1 MSGAS
6 KKKRGL
12 GRGLGALIS
21 ARPVPVGGVISDS
34 GVEGSAVEEGSTVSI
49 EDAVRRSV
57 APRTGAPRT
66 VASEGVPTKK
76 AANGQVVNLAP
87 HETTSSRS
95 FDVEG
100 DSAGESQSEVVG
112 GPGVRFVP
120 IKSVCPN
127 PDQPR
132 KHFEEAEVEELVSS
146 IRNHGVLQP
155 ILVRPMP
162 EGEESQEGEFQIV
175 AGERRWRSATRAK
188 LSHVPVIIRDID
200 DRDCL
205 EISLIENVQRS
216 NLTPLEEARGYQ
228 ELISRFQ
235 LTQAEVAEKVGKER
249 ASVANMVRLLR
260 LPASVQGLIDQG
272 VISVGHA
279 KAILTVKEPKL
290 QVALASKVVEE
301 GLSVR
306 ELERIV
312 SRKVSLKGGASA
324 MMKGG
329 ARKSKKY
336 QELIEE
342 VQRRLASR
350 VSVREGANGKGKLVV
365 EFSSFDEFERIVE
378 QICFPAQ

>member
-1 MSGAS
+1 MTGSS

-21 ARPVPVGGVISDS
+21 ARPVPVGD
-34 GVEGSAVEEGSTVSI
+34 
-49 EDAVRRSV
+49 DASRALDNRTLTSEPPAAEQRRSSN
-57 APRTGAPRT
+57 AGHAADEA
-66 VASEGVPTKK
+66 ASADSRKRGH
-76 AANGQVVNLAP
+76 AAGQVVSLAARQQGDAG
-87 HETTSSRS
+87 RS
-95 FDVEG
+95 D
-100 DSAGESQSEVVG
+100 AG
-112 GPGVRFVP
+112 GPAVRFVP
-120 IKSVCPN
+120 IKTVFPN

-132 KHFEEAEVEELVSS
+132 KHFEEAEVQELVSS
-146 IRNHGVLQP
+146 IKNHGVLQP
-155 ILVRPMP
+155 ILVRPRP
-162 EGEESQEGEFQIV
+162 EGSGEELQIV
-175 AGERRWRSATRAK
+175 AGERRWRSANRAK

-205 EISLIENVQRS
+205 EISLIENVQRA

-249 ASVANMVRLLR
+249 ASIANMVRILR
-260 LPASVQGLIDQG
+260 LPESVQKQVDQG

-290 QVALASKVVEE
+290 QVALAAKVVEE

-312 SRKVSLKGGASA
+312 TRKVSLKGGASG
-324 MMKGG
+324 MLKGKPS
-329 ARKSKKY
+329 ARKAKKY

-342 VQRRLASR
+342 LQRKLASR
-350 VSVREGANGKGKLVV
+350 VTVREGSKGDGKLVV
-365 EFSSFDEFERIVE
+365 EFSSFEEFERLVE
-378 QICFPAQ
+378 QICFPSQ

>member
-21 ARPVPVGGVISDS
+21 ARPVPVGGVVSDDTVSDS
-34 GVEGSAVEEGSTVSI
+34 GIAEPLKVSMKESAPSSIAPKSIGSDGGQA
-49 EDAVRRSV
+49 
-57 APRTGAPRT
+57 
-66 VASEGVPTKK
+66 KK
-76 AANGQVVNLAP
+76 TSGGQVVTLAP
-87 HETTSSRS
+87 NQTASSLP
-95 FDVEG
+95 VELEG
-100 DSAGESQSEVVG
+100 VSSDDFQSEVAG

-155 ILVRPMP
+155 ILVRPLP
-162 EGEESQEGEFQIV
+162 EGSEAQEGEFQIV

-260 LPASVQGLIDQG
+260 LPTSVQGLIDQG

-324 MMKGG
+324 MMKGS

-350 VSVREGANGKGKLVV
+350 VSVREGAKGKGKLVV

>member
-21 ARPVPVGGVISDS
+21 ARPVPVGGVASDA
-34 GVEGSAVEEGSTVSI
+34 AVDGALTVSI
-49 EDAVRRSV
+49 QGPASRSIV
-57 APRTGAPRT
+57 PSSTG
-66 VASEGVPTKK
+66 SEQGALTKK
-76 AANGQVVNLAP
+76 TSGGQVVNLA
-87 HETTSSRS
+87 TNQSSSTRS
-95 FDVEG
+95 ADIEGSSSGDV
-100 DSAGESQSEVVG
+100 QSEVEG
-112 GPGVRFVP
+112 SPAVRFVP

-162 EGEESQEGEFQIV
+162 EGSETQEGEFQSV

-260 LPASVQGLIDQG
+260 LPPSVQGLIDQG

-290 QVALASKVVEE
+290 QVTLASKVVEE

-312 SRKVSLKGGASA
+312 SRKVSLKGGASP

-329 ARKSKKY
+329 TRKSKKY
-336 QELIEE
+336 QDLIEE
-342 VQRRLASR
+342 LQRRLASR
-350 VSVREGANGKGKLVV
+350 VSVREGAKGKGKLVV